1 MEEKQETTPP
11 RWAMGIQVTPETRS
25 QYDDLVNALRVHVPG
40 IRSSVAFALVI
51 RVAHR
56 YVLPIINS
64 PGFDPFGVREE
75 TSSPQKP
82 KQ

>member
-1 MEEKQETTPP
+1 MKGKRKEATPT
-11 RWAMGIQVTPETRS
+11 RKAMGIQVSPETRS
-25 QYDDLVNALRVHVPG
+25 QYDDLVEALRVHVPG
-40 IRSSVAFALVI
+40 IQSSAAFALVI

-75 TSSPQKP
+75 TKT
-82 KQ
+82 K